1 MPSREFA
8 ALPGD
13 PPRPPAA
20 RPEEA
25 PGYAGDMPRRAIV
38 PLLCAAGCLLAL
50 AITGLLAL
58 AVPAAHVRDAAI
70 LHGFM
75 ALDPARGHIVVEAVA
90 HLVDVGP
97 YAVLGLAL
105 IAVAALRGRARHG
118 VAVGVLLIGTGATT
132 QALKHLLATPRVEAW
147 LGHDQIGAAAWPS
160 GHATA
165 AMTLALC
172 AVLVAPA
179 ALRPLVAVAGGAF
192 AVGVGYALLVLG
204 WHYPSDVFAGYLVA
218 GLWTSVAVAWLALA
232 EPRTAARRERP
243 YEPDGTGALGV
254 AAGAAAAALAV
265 VAAAALALRHDG
277 ATLYALERPTLV
289 AGALAIAALAALL
302 PGALAGVLSRAA

>member
-1 MPSREFA
+1 
-8 ALPGD
+8 
-13 PPRPPAA
+13 
-20 RPEEA
+20 
-25 PGYAGDMPRRAIV
+25 MPRRAIV

-50 AITGLLAL
+50 AVTGLLAL

-75 ALDPARGHIVVEAVA
+75 ALDPARGHILVEAVA
-90 HLVDVGP
+90 PLVDVGP

-105 IAVAALRGRARHG
+105 IAVAVLRGRARHAIA
-118 VAVGVLLIGTGATT
+118 VAVLLVGTGATT
-132 QALKHLLATPRVEAW
+132 QALKHLLAQPRIEAW
-147 LGHDQIGAAAWPS
+147 LGNDQIGPAAWPS

-204 WHYPSDVFAGYLVA
+204 WHYPSDVFAGFLVA

-232 EPRTAARRERP
+232 EPRRAARSERLREPER
-243 YEPDGTGALGV
+243 TGALGV

-265 VAAAALALRHDG
+265 VAAALAVRHDG

-302 PGALAGVLSRAA
+302 PGALAGVLARAT